1 MTAGE
6 IHIWDNPGQ
15 LSEQRHKDGGAS
27 ILHLNITLFGLRAL
41 KCFTNQTEHTSRS
54 WGLAPGTVY
63 FGILTS
69 PEHQV
74 SGLVDTLHA
83 LRQIFI
89 VFPERSVILAWVHPL
104 RVSILC
110 CWHVG
115 LSSVAFL
122 VVDFVALL
130 PF

>member
-1 MTAGE
+1 MTASE
-6 IHIWDNPGQ
+6 IHIGDNPGQ
-15 LSEQRHKDGGAS
+15 CSEQRHEDGGAS
-27 ILHLNITLFGLRAL
+27 ILHLNITLFWVQSFEVFHQQNRACEPKLGGLVP
-41 KCFTNQTEHTSRS
+41 E
-54 WGLAPGTVY
+54 TVY
-63 FGILTS
+63 FGILTG

-74 SGLVDTLHA
+74 SGLVGTLHA

-122 VVDFVALL
+122 VLTL
-130 PF
+130 